1 MAVDLG
7 CIAAVL
13 RPPKFIALDDIGQRA
28 ILRQDGEAHIRQ
40 PLRKMGV
47 EAIPLRHDAPALA
60 LPEVGVDFQPIAH
73 PDLPLLE
80 ALAHAI
86 TGLSADIV
94 GQALQLQRRQF
105 SPYFA
110 LRHAPELAVPHLG
123 GEPIGLHLLI
133 HAVRPVK
140 VSHQAALR
148 LLRALVLQPP
158 AFALQGVDDLGG
170 VLRGLPGVHRDVL
183 LRIVLIVVG
192 RRHGHI
198 QLEGLEGRR
207 GHREG
212 VLPDH
217 QAQSAPVVPGHVEG
231 TQVIDVLERTHG
243 TRLDGAGIVRAHLP
257 EFDPAAHGVLLPQKV
272 QPFFLDAHAFHPFLS

>member
-1 MAVDLG
+1 
-7 CIAAVL
+7 
-13 RPPKFIALDDIGQRA
+13 
-28 ILRQDGEAHIRQ
+28 
-40 PLRKMGV
+40 MGV
-47 EAIPLRHDAPALA
+47 KAVPRWHDAPALA

-73 PDLPLLE
+73 PDLTLLE

-86 TGLSADIV
+86 AGLSANLI
-94 GQALQLQRRQF
+94 GQALQLQRRQLA
-105 SPYFA
+105 PHLA
-110 LRHAPELAVPHLG
+110 LGHAPELAVPHLG
-123 GEPIGLHLLI
+123 GEETGLHLLI

-140 VSHQAALR
+140 VGHQAALR

-212 VLPDH
+212 VLPDD
-217 QAQSAPVVPGHVEG
+217 QAQAAPIVPGHVESPH
-231 TQVIDVLERTHG
+231 VVNALEGTHG
-243 TRLDGAGIVRAHLP
+243 ARFDGAGIVRAHLP

-272 QPFFLDAHAFHPFLS
+272 QPFLLDAHGFITSFS